1 MKPNESDRN
10 KMKLNKSDN
19 HNKLPRTCVYATKA
33 LIKEKLEQ
41 ASLGNL
47 YILSNGTLYRVLF
60 GDNY

>member
-47 YILSNGTLYRVLF
+47 YII
-60 GDNY
+60 